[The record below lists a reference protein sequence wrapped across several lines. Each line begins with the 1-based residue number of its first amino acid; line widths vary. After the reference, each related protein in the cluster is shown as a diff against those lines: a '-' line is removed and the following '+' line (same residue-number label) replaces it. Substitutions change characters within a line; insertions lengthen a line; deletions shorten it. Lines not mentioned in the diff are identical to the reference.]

1 MSARIIYLDQNKW
14 IDLARSAAG
23 PGDDFTPAVEFV
35 RAARAAGAA
44 VFPLSAAHY
53 IESNKQHDDERFE
66 RLGRFMHEISGTVTI
81 AGPVAI
87 VRHEIEMAFLRA
99 LPHRIEVQ
107 PFSLLGKGV
116 GHAIG
121 MPGVGPRIHAPV
133 GLLTGERRRTLQIQA
148 QAMFEESVLTG
159 RVRWDT
165 EAVPRGRPDFSQYNK
180 NFMAELYDFRKRLDV
195 DDEDLRER
203 AIYAN
208 VMVTMLEQ
216 LNEVRQRHA
225 IPTDV
230 FEKMGVEGLTAFL
243 EDMPSVSV
251 NIHLRRH
258 WIANPRLQAK
268 PTDHNDWFYLG
279 AAVAH
284 CDVVVAERHFTA
296 LANRPGLRK
305 RATVITDVR
314 DLPRV

>member
-66 RLGRFMHEISGTVTI
+66 RLGRFMHEISGTVAM

-133 GLLTGERRRTLQIQA
+133 GLLTGERRRTLQTQA

-159 RVRWDT
+159 RVLPPWST
-165 EAVPRGRPDFSQYNK
+165 GMAIVPNK
-180 NFMAELYDFRKRLDV
+180 T
-195 DDEDLRER
+195 DLR
-203 AIYAN
+203 
-208 VMVTMLEQ
+208 
-216 LNEVRQRHA
+216 
-225 IPTDV
+225 
-230 FEKMGVEGLTAFL
+230 
-243 EDMPSVSV
+243 
-251 NIHLRRH
+251 
-258 WIANPRLQAK
+258 
-268 PTDHNDWFYLG
+268 
-279 AAVAH
+279 
-284 CDVVVAERHFTA
+284 TA
-296 LANRPGLRK
+296 LATPPDDHGKTPDCRLPVNTSRQSQSVGPRK
-305 RATVITDVR
+305 
-314 DLPRV
+314 